1 MKEKLNIGVIGQGG
15 RGFGLLKE
23 IILPREDIN
32 VLAVCDLYEDRREA
46 SAKAVKEAK
55 GNDPLCTA
63 DYHEVLA
70 M

>member
-46 SAKAVKEAK
+46 SAKAVRQRATIPSARRIITKCW
-55 GNDPLCTA
+55 P
-63 DYHEVLA
+63 
-70 M
+70 

>member
-32 VLAVCDLYEDRREA
+32 VLAVCDL
-46 SAKAVKEAK
+46 
-55 GNDPLCTA
+55 
-63 DYHEVLA
+63 
-70 M
+70 